1 MMFGGVSFSVAFAT
15 ALMVGAELVTAS
27 TQFARNI
34 AFDSPSINHPFL
46 AVPRRGPLDK
56 RTVYTGPLF
65 FSHGVASGD
74 PYADSVILWTRAVPL
89 DVNETTHLYED
100 KKPVCVA
107 WEVWQD
113 YACEE
118 RPRKIFSSG
127 KTETSGDVDYTV
139 KVEATGLEPFQT
151 YYYKFAAC
159 DGSSES
165 SSGRTK
171 TIPAPDAWVDKVTF
185 AVYSCAN
192 FAEGFYNAYGTPAR
206 KDKMDYVIFL
216 GDYSYEYMEP
226 SFLPGRTP
234 MPFKETIQ
242 LVDYRIRIAMQRQD
256 PDLSFNHAN
265 FPWFSVWDD
274 HEVANNGWKDGSPE
288 DSNMIKE
295 GITWDQRKNNG
306 LRAHFEWMPI
316 RQVDSDDYF
325 RIWRNFKFGKLVD
338 LNMLDTRY
346 YARDKGD
353 DIPGAAS
360 PNRTMLGAN
369 QEKWLYDRFDESK
382 DRGAIW
388 NVMGNQVQ
396 FSNMNETAVSG
407 EDLYYDG
414 WMDYQA
420 QRNRIMQNIIDR
432 RQLNTVILT
441 GDYHALWTAELTY
454 PEKMKYNHLN
464 GDGAIGVELATTS
477 VSSYSGYG
485 ILKDKE
491 YCQNISARVVA
502 DNEQVKWAEG
512 FYRGYF
518 VVEFTPQEMKA
529 DYFSMEVT
537 ERTDDEILAATWISE
552 AGTNKFKRPFGKVKT
567 GVLQTELNPWA
578 HRS

>member
-1 MMFGGVSFSVAFAT
+1 
-15 ALMVGAELVTAS
+15 
-27 TQFARNI
+27 
-34 AFDSPSINHPFL
+34 
-46 AVPRRGPLDK
+46 
-56 RTVYTGPLF
+56 
-65 FSHGVASGD
+65 
-74 PYADSVILWTRAVPL
+74 
-89 DVNETTHLYED
+89 
-100 KKPVCVA
+100 
-107 WEVWQD
+107 
-113 YACEE
+113 
-118 RPRKIFSSG
+118 
-127 KTETSGDVDYTV
+127 
-139 KVEATGLEPFQT
+139 
-151 YYYKFAAC
+151 
-159 DGSSES
+159 
-165 SSGRTK
+165 
-171 TIPAPDAWVDKVTF
+171 
-185 AVYSCAN
+185 
-192 FAEGFYNAYGTPAR
+192 
-206 KDKMDYVIFL
+206 
-216 GDYSYEYMEP
+216 
-226 SFLPGRTP
+226 
-234 MPFKETIQ
+234 
-242 LVDYRIRIAMQRQD
+242 
-256 PDLSFNHAN
+256 
-265 FPWFSVWDD
+265 
-274 HEVANNGWKDGSPE
+274 
-288 DSNMIKE
+288 
-295 GITWDQRKNNG
+295 
-306 LRAHFEWMPI
+306 MPI

-360 PNRTMLGAN
+360 PKRTMLGAN
-369 QEKWLYDRFDESK
+369 QEKWLYDQFDDSK

-432 RQLNTVILT
+432 RQMNTVILT
-441 GDYHALWTAELTY
+441 GDYHALWAAELTY
-454 PEKMKYNHLN
+454 PEKMKYNHLT
-464 GDGAIGVELATTS
+464 GDGAIGVELTTTS